1 MQLGWVDFSRED
13 RQKVLDV
20 MNLLQEQGA
29 VDELGIGIVR
39 DAFANYFFPGTSTI
53 QTRAKYFLIVP
64 YLLKEA
70 ASGRF
75 GKDLGR
81 VLRAVDEEER
91 QCGLRLMERSPEAE
105 GIIGKRVLPKA
116 WVARKPSD
124 IYWSGIRTYGI
135 FKNGYM
141 SITEYLGLSLKM
153 LERKANVR
161 MGNRGDDTEDSD
173 RDDLDAGDISS
184 LNLWDLPIYHKDWRD
199 EMTIELTK
207 GEADYLYAQV
217 LKSVPDSLLAF
228 ILKNHIDLEPYLDFA
243 SLAEAIKGDV
253 SSETADLMKLACDFN
268 NLVYMAR
275 VRYNVMLSEGQN
287 EAANDEW
294 EWLSEDCSNRA
305 TVDLPAIFD
314 RLNIFNPKTFA
325 FLSSLQA
332 SFIAGDIEEAD
343 RLIRKREVQLKGIN
357 RAKLN
362 RTKEYDPD
370 SWVGGGWLDYRFYDA
385 RRIVNDIYHGEV
397 SAHV

>member
-70 ASGRF
+70 VDGRF
-75 GKDLGR
+75 GKELGR

-91 QCGLRLMERSPEAE
+91 QCGLRLMERNPEAE
-105 GIIGKRVLPKA
+105 GIIGKRVLPKS

-141 SITEYLGLSLKM
+141 SISEYLGLSLKM
-153 LERKANVR
+153 QERKANVR

-173 RDDLDAGDISS
+173 RDDWDAGDISS
-184 LNLWDLPIYHKDWRD
+184 LNLWDLPIYHRDWRD

-207 GEADYLYAQV
+207 READYLYAQI

-243 SLAEAIKGDV
+243 SLAESIKSDV

-287 EAANDEW
+287 EAANSEW
-294 EWLSEDCSNRA
+294 DWLSEECGNRA

-314 RLNIFNPKTFA
+314 RLDIYNPKTFA
-325 FLSSLQA
+325 FLSSLQT
-332 SFIAGDIEEAD
+332 SFIEGDIEEAD

-362 RTKEYDPD
+362 RTKEHDPD
-370 SWVGGGWLDYRFYDA
+370 SWVGGGWLDYRFFDA

-397 SAHV
+397 FAHV